1 MTKIPNSKLI
11 DLEKRTF
18 VSPVW
23 NLEFIWDLGIGIGN
37 F

>member
-23 NLEFIWDLGIGIGN
+23 NLDFGIYLGFGN
-37 F
+37 